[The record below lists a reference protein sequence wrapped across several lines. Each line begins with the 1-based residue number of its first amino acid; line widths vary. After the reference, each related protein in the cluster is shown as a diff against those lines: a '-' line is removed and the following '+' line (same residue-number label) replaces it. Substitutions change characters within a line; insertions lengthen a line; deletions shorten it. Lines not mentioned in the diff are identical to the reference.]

1 MTCSRISFTDNRILS
16 SIHSMSPLESFISLR
31 TAPVMSGISICRNR
45 HQFIASY
52 IENPFVYSCQISG
65 HLVQAHDRRNIPRSR
80 SSWYRNFISV
90 SHQKI
95 ISPIASTWRT
105 LTLITHGQQGRIII
119 SKERRITIF
128 RKSSRISGITI
139 VSKIIF
145 RSKNIVRPISQLVEK
160 QMNYS

>member
-128 RKSSRISGITI
+128 RKSSRISGIT
-139 VSKIIF
+139 VTAHSSSLLNQSPYVPVF
-145 RSKNIVRPISQLVEK
+145 PL
-160 QMNYS
+160 